1 MSEVEGGE
9 GRRGEMGSS
18 QLHDCQGLLV
28 KESEGVRR

>member
-9 GRRGEMGSS
+9 GRRRESGSS

-28 KESEGVRR
+28 EESVGVRR